1 MRTLLSHKEAHSRLS
16 WNTIDLLRRSCFEEA
31 AVPGFQ
37 VASVW
42 TYLFF
47 FFFFFFYYLR
57 GKGYGDEGVQP
68 KTSAKTGVESEG

>member
-16 WNTIDLLRRSCFEEA
+16 WNIIDLLRRSCFEEA

-42 TYLFF
+42 TCLFF
-47 FFFFFFYYLR
+47 TYFFFYYLR
-57 GKGYGDEGVQP
+57 QGVW
-68 KTSAKTGVESEG
+68 G